1 MLNGEEGPVAAF
13 SDFLLHDVANPDR
26 LNVPE
31 ADAEPGEFRT
41 APLWGVGQTAPY
53 LHDGSAETLRDAI
66 LLHFGEAAPSK
77 EAFNAL
83 SFDEQSKLIEFLL
96 SL

>member
-1 MLNGEEGPVAAF
+1 M
-13 SDFLLHDVANPDR
+13 
-26 LNVPE
+26 PE

-41 APLWGVGQTAPY
+41 APLWGIRQTAPY

-66 LLHFGEAAPSK
+66 LLHFGEASPAK
-77 EAFNAL
+77 EAFTAL